1 MKHYAHIIIL
11 ACLLPCTCT
20 AYELIGTATLS
31 ETLAAQHY
39 TINPKLDAIIVV
51 DRTTSS
57 FEYQTF
63 YCAGSADEPEG
74 EQGRLHF
81 LEHIMM
87 GRGSY
92 APGEL
97 KQIIA
102 ENSGQSHAATY
113 YHFTRFT
120 LRFPKDKFD
129 LAVEIDRNIYYNTI
143 IDEEVVEKEKK
154 IVLTERSQRLA
165 RATRRFAN
173 YFYGY
178 IYGKKNFNGLG
189 TETFIQQLEPVGLKN
204 YYENFLREHK
214 RLVVIIGDVDIDHV
228 LTKLDEAY
236 GNDLTPVKLDA
247 PQSPDHDILG
257 RRLKR
262 SSNNL
267 SFTIFRKGWYTPN
280 LGHRD
285 YAGLL
290 IVERLL
296 EKPSNSLGASL
307 VDSRLAKSFSVSVGS
322 YKGFGMMSCYAEL
335 PHDTSRNTIQD
346 MIHVALA
353 NLKTISDAELNA
365 ARNRQLTN
373 LYSAFYN
380 RSSMAYSFGSAFAH
394 VGDPLLYPKLIQDLK
409 SIRAE
414 DIPPIIDQYL
424 TDKNSFTYSLTEIE
438 KKEPP
443 PRKPRTI
450 GHYVGIVLVLVG
462 FLTLLGGLVALLVW
476 RIKKWRRKAKI
487 RMTSST
493 SQKAILNEAIFN
505 PDV

>member
-1 MKHYAHIIIL
+1 MKHYAHIAIL

-31 ETLAAQHY
+31 ETLVAQHY
-39 TINPKLDAIIVV
+39 TINPKLDAVIVV
-51 DRTTSS
+51 DRTIPS

-74 EQGRLHF
+74 KQGRLHF

-92 APGEL
+92 EPGEL
-97 KQIIA
+97 NQIIA
-102 ENSGQSHAATY
+102 DNGGQRHAATY

-129 LAVEIDRNIYYNTI
+129 LAVEIDRNIYYDTV

-154 IVLTERSQRLA
+154 IVLTERSQRLTQS
-165 RATRRFAN
+165 TRRSSN
-173 YFYGY
+173 YFYGL

-189 TETFIQQLEPVGLKN
+189 AETFIRQLEPVGLKD
-204 YYENFLREHK
+204 YYENFLRKQK
-214 RLVVIIGDVDIDHV
+214 RLVVIIGDVDIDHA

-236 GNDLTPVKLDA
+236 GNDLTPVKLYS
-247 PQSPDHDILG
+247 PQLPNRDVLG
-257 RRLKR
+257 KRLKN

-267 SFTIFRKGWYTPN
+267 NFTIFRKAWYTPN

-296 EKPSNSLGASL
+296 EKPSNSLSASL

-322 YKGFGMMSCYAEL
+322 YKGFGLMTCYAEL
-335 PHDTSRNTIQD
+335 PHNTSRNTIQD
-346 MIHVALA
+346 MIHVALV
-353 NLKTISDAELNA
+353 NLKTISDAEFNA
-365 ARNRQLTN
+365 ARNQQLNT

-380 RSSMAYSFGSAFAH
+380 RSSMATSFGRAFAH
-394 VGDPLLYPKLIQDLK
+394 ANDPLLYPKLIQDLK

-414 DIPPIIDQYL
+414 DIPRIIDQYL
-424 TDKNSFTYSLTEIE
+424 KDDNSITHSLTEIE
-438 KKEPP
+438 KKQPP
-443 PRKPRTI
+443 PKKPLHF
-450 GHYVGIVLVLVG
+450 GHYTAIVLTVIG
-462 FLTLLGGLVALLVW
+462 ALTLSGGLVALCVW
-476 RIKKWRRKAKI
+476 GIKKWRKKA
-487 RMTSST
+487 RTPAST
-493 SQKAILNEAIFN
+493 SQKVILNEAIFN
-505 PDV
+505 PDF

>member
-1 MKHYAHIIIL
+1 MKHYAHIAIL

-31 ETLAAQHY
+31 ETLVAQHY
-39 TINPKLDAIIVV
+39 TISPKLDAVIVA
-51 DRTTSS
+51 DRTIPS

-63 YCAGSADEPEG
+63 YCAGSADEAEG

-92 APGEL
+92 EPGEL
-97 KQIIA
+97 NQIIA
-102 ENSGQSHAATY
+102 DNGGQRHAATY

-129 LAVEIDRNIYYNTI
+129 LAVEIDRNIYYDTV

-154 IVLTERSQRLA
+154 IVLTERSQRMTQS
-165 RATRRFAN
+165 TRRSAN
-173 YFYGY
+173 YFYGL

-189 TETFIQQLEPVGLKN
+189 AETFIRQLEPVGLKD
-204 YYENFLREHK
+204 YYENFLREQK
-214 RLVVIIGDVDIDHV
+214 RLIVIIGDVDIDHV

-236 GNDLTPVKLDA
+236 GNDIAPVKLYA
-247 PQSPDHDILG
+247 PQFPDHDVLG

-280 LGHRD
+280 LGNRD

-296 EKPSNSLGASL
+296 EKPSNSLRASL

-322 YKGFGMMSCYAEL
+322 FKGFGLMTCYAEL
-335 PHDTSRNTIQD
+335 PHNTSRNTIQD
-346 MIHVALA
+346 MIHVALV
-353 NLKTISDAELNA
+353 NLKTISDAEFNA
-365 ARNRQLTN
+365 ARNRQLTTM
-373 LYSAFYN
+373 YSAFYN
-380 RSSMAYSFGSAFAH
+380 RSSMAISFGSAFAH
-394 VGDPLLYPKLIQDLK
+394 ADDPLLYPKLIQDLK

-414 DIPPIIDQYL
+414 DIPRIIDQYL
-424 TDKNSFTYSLTEIE
+424 KDDNSITHSLTEIE
-438 KKEPP
+438 KKQPP
-443 PRKPRTI
+443 PKKPRSFGYYT
-450 GHYVGIVLVLVG
+450 GIVLALIG
-462 FLTLLGGLVALLVW
+462 FLTLLGGIVALFVW
-476 RIKKWRRKAKI
+476 GIKKWRKKA
-487 RMTSST
+487 RTTFST
-493 SQKAILNEAIFN
+493 SQKVILNEATFN
-505 PDV
+505 PDI

>member
-1 MKHYAHIIIL
+1 MKHYAHIAIL

-20 AYELIGTATLS
+20 AYELTGTAALS
-31 ETLAAQHY
+31 ETLVAQHY
-39 TINPKLDAIIVV
+39 TINPRLDAVIVV
-51 DRTTSS
+51 DRTIPS

-63 YCAGSADEPEG
+63 YCAGFADEAEG

-92 APGEL
+92 EPGEL

-102 ENSGQSHAATY
+102 ENSGQSHAATSH
-113 YHFTRFT
+113 HFTRFT

-165 RATRRFAN
+165 RPTRQSTN
-173 YFYGY
+173 YFYGL

-189 TETFIQQLEPVGLKN
+189 TETFIRQLEPVGLKN
-204 YYENFLREHK
+204 YYENFLREQK
-214 RLVVIIGDVDIDHV
+214 RLIVIIGDVDIDQI

-236 GNDLTPVKLDA
+236 GNDIAPVKLYA
-247 PQSPDHDILG
+247 PQFPDHDVLG
-257 RRLKR
+257 KRLKN

-267 SFTIFRKGWYTPN
+267 NFTIFRKGWYTPN

-285 YAGLL
+285 HAGLL

-296 EKPSNSLGASL
+296 EKPSNSLRASL

-322 YKGFGMMSCYAEL
+322 YKGFGLMTCYAEL
-335 PHDTSRNTIQD
+335 PHNTSRNTIQD
-346 MIHVALA
+346 MIHVALV
-353 NLKTISDAELNA
+353 NLKTLSDAELNA
-365 ARNRQLTN
+365 ARNQKLSN

-394 VGDPLLYPKLIQDLK
+394 ADDPLLYPKLIQDLK
-409 SIRAE
+409 SIRPE
-414 DIPPIIDQYL
+414 DIPRIIDEYL
-424 TDKNSFTYSLTEIE
+424 KDDNSITHSLTVIE

-443 PRKPRTI
+443 PRKPLHS
-450 GHYVGIVLVLVG
+450 GHYTAIVLTVIGALTLSGGIV
-462 FLTLLGGLVALLVW
+462 ALFVW
-476 RIKKWRRKAKI
+476 GIKKWRSKTETIISPKV
-487 RMTSST
+487 
-493 SQKAILNEAIFN
+493 ILNDAIFN
-505 PDV
+505 PDT

>member
-1 MKHYAHIIIL
+1 MKHYAHIAIL

-31 ETLAAQHY
+31 ETLVAQHY
-39 TINPKLDAIIVV
+39 TISPKLDAVIVV
-51 DRTTSS
+51 DRTIPS

-63 YCAGSADEPEG
+63 YCAGSADEAEG

-92 APGEL
+92 EPGEL
-97 KQIIA
+97 NQIIA
-102 ENSGQSHAATY
+102 DNGGQRHAATY

-129 LAVEIDRNIYYNTI
+129 LAVEIDRNIYYDTV

-154 IVLTERSQRLA
+154 IVLTERSQRMTQS
-165 RATRRFAN
+165 TRRSSN
-173 YFYGY
+173 YFYGL

-189 TETFIQQLEPVGLKN
+189 AETFIRQLEPVGLKD
-204 YYENFLREHK
+204 YYENFLREQK
-214 RLVVIIGDVDIDHV
+214 RLIVVIGDVDIDHV

-236 GNDLTPVKLDA
+236 GNDIAPVKLYA
-247 PQSPDHDILG
+247 SQFPDHDVLG

-296 EKPSNSLGASL
+296 EKPSNSLRASL

-322 YKGFGMMSCYAEL
+322 FKGFGLMTCYAEL
-335 PHDTSRNTIQD
+335 PHNTSRNTIQD
-346 MIHVALA
+346 MIHVALV
-353 NLKTISDAELNA
+353 NLKTISDAEFNA
-365 ARNRQLTN
+365 ARNRQLTTM
-373 LYSAFYN
+373 YSAFYN
-380 RSSMAYSFGSAFAH
+380 RSSMAISFGSAFAH
-394 VGDPLLYPKLIQDLK
+394 ADDPLLYPKLIQDLK

-414 DIPPIIDQYL
+414 DIPRIIDQYL
-424 TDKNSFTYSLTEIE
+424 KDDNSITHSLTEIE
-438 KKEPP
+438 KKQPP
-443 PRKPRTI
+443 PKKPRSFGYYT
-450 GHYVGIVLVLVG
+450 GIVLALIG
-462 FLTLLGGLVALLVW
+462 FLTLLGGIVALFVW
-476 RIKKWRRKAKI
+476 GIKKSRKKA
-487 RMTSST
+487 RTTFST
-493 SQKAILNEAIFN
+493 SQKVILNEATFN
-505 PDV
+505 PDI

>member
-31 ETLAAQHY
+31 ETLVAQHY
-39 TINPKLDAIIVV
+39 TINPLLDAVIVA
-51 DRTTSS
+51 DRTIPS

-63 YCAGSADEPEG
+63 YCAGFADEDEG

-81 LEHIMM
+81 LEHIMID
-87 GRGSY
+87 RGSY
-92 APGEL
+92 EPGEL

-102 ENSGQSHAATY
+102 DNGGQSHAATY
-113 YHFTRFT
+113 HHFTRFT

-154 IVLTERSQRLA
+154 IVLTERSQRL
-165 RATRRFAN
+165 TRPERRSEN
-173 YFYGY
+173 YFYGF
-178 IYGKKNFNGLG
+178 IYGKKNFNGIG
-189 TETFIQQLEPVGLKN
+189 AETFIQQLEPVGLKD
-204 YYENFLREHK
+204 YYENFLREQK
-214 RLVVIIGDVDIDHV
+214 RLIVVIGDVDIDHV
-228 LTKLDEAY
+228 LTKFDEAY
-236 GNDLTPVKLDA
+236 GNDIVPVKSYA
-247 PQSPDHDILG
+247 PQFPDRDVLG

-296 EKPSNSLGASL
+296 EKPTNSLRASL

-322 YKGFGMMSCYAEL
+322 YKGFGLMTCYAEL
-335 PHDTSRNTIQD
+335 PHNTSRNTIQD

-353 NLKTISDAELNA
+353 NLKSISDAELNA
-365 ARNRQLTN
+365 ARNQKLNT

-380 RSSMAYSFGSAFAH
+380 RSSMATSFGGAFAH
-394 VGDPLLYPKLIQDLK
+394 AGDPLLYPKLIQDLK
-409 SIRAE
+409 SIRPE

-424 TDKNSFTYSLTEIE
+424 KDDNSFTHSLTEIE
-438 KKEPP
+438 QKQPP
-443 PRKPRTI
+443 ARKPRTF
-450 GHYVGIVLVLVG
+450 GHYAGIVSVLVG
-462 FLTLLGGLVALLVW
+462 WLTLLGGIVALFVW
-476 RIKKWRRKAKI
+476 KIKKSQRKTWT
-487 RMTSST
+487 TSPAF
-493 SQKAILNEAIFN
+493 QKVMLNEKIFN
-505 PDV
+505 PDI

>member
-31 ETLAAQHY
+31 ETLVAQHY
-39 TINPKLDAIIVV
+39 TINPLLDAVIVV
-51 DRTTSS
+51 DRTIPS

-74 EQGRLHF
+74 KQGRLHF

-92 APGEL
+92 EPGEL

-102 ENSGQSHAATY
+102 DNGGQSGAATY

-129 LAVEIDRNIYYNTI
+129 LAVEIDRNIYYDTV

-165 RATRRFAN
+165 RPTRQSTN
-173 YFYGY
+173 YFYGL
-178 IYGKKNFNGLG
+178 IYGKKNFNSLG
-189 TETFIQQLEPVGLKN
+189 TEKFIQQLEPIGLKN

-214 RLVVIIGDVDIDHV
+214 RLVVVIGDVDIDHV

-236 GNDLTPVKLDA
+236 GNELTPIKLYA
-247 PQSPDHDILG
+247 RPSPDHDVLG
-257 RRLKR
+257 KRLKN
-262 SSNNL
+262 SSKNL
-267 SFTIFRKGWYTPN
+267 NFTIFRKAWYTPN

-296 EKPSNSLGASL
+296 EKPSNSLRASL

-322 YKGFGMMSCYAEL
+322 YKGFGLMTCYAEL
-335 PHDTSRNTIQD
+335 PHNISRNTIQD
-346 MIHVALA
+346 MIHVALV
-353 NLKTISDAELNA
+353 NLKTISDAEFNA
-365 ARNRQLTN
+365 ARNQQLNT

-380 RSSMAYSFGSAFAH
+380 RSSMATSFGGAFAH
-394 VGDPLLYPKLIQDLK
+394 ANDPLLYPKVIQNLK
-409 SIRAE
+409 SIRTE
-414 DIPPIIDQYL
+414 DIPRIIEQYL
-424 TDKNSFTYSLTEIE
+424 KDDNSITHSLTEIE
-438 KKEPP
+438 KKQPP
-443 PRKPRTI
+443 SRKPRSF
-450 GHYVGIVLVLVG
+450 GDYVRAVLVLVG
-462 FLTLLGGLVALLVW
+462 LLTLLGGIVALYGW
-476 RIKKWRRKAKI
+476 GTKKWRRKA
-487 RMTSST
+487 RTTFST
-493 SQKAILNEAIFN
+493 SQKAIFDDKIFN
-505 PDV
+505 PDI